1 MNIQRLNKE
10 ILKFVEE
17 ALFTDLN
24 IEGLYN
30 TIVPQTKGSVTFE
43 EMQKIKDYLA
53 IDENTNPE
61 LLRAIR
67 NQIVKYWS
75 DNSPKYREEAQQ
87 NLLNGDK
94 DSAWTNYDRFED
106 QMSAFTGTI
115 DYLLHSKNESLKEDI
130 DINDRNLTY
139 EWAWKLQDRNIQF
152 IDKII
157 KRLEEMKENN
167 ELSGLGSYFTGLAH
181 TFDSVDDIITDYN
194 DDLDNLQTYIDYE
207 SKEDVKQVIGWLE
220 SYLSRY
226 DGILR
231 EMSK

>member
-1 MNIQRLNKE
+1 MNIQRLNEE
-10 ILKFVEE
+10 IRKLTEE

-24 IEGLYN
+24 MEGLYN
-30 TIVPQTKGSVTFE
+30 TIVPQTKGSITFE
-43 EMQKIKDYLA
+43 EMQEIKDHLA
-53 IDENTNPE
+53 IDENTSPE

-67 NQIVKYWS
+67 NQIVKYWTENSSELRDAAKSNNDWS
-75 DNSPKYREEAQQ
+75 DY
-87 NLLNGDK
+87 DK
-94 DSAWTNYDRFED
+94 ITD
-106 QMSAFTGTI
+106 QMSAFTSTI

-130 DINDRNLTY
+130 DMNDRNLTY

-157 KRLEEMKENN
+157 KRLEEMKEYN

-194 DDLDNLQTYIDYE
+194 DDLDSLQTYIDYE
-207 SKEDVKQVIGWLE
+207 SEEDVKEVIGWLE